1 MGRTK
6 YEPPV
11 PGRTFTIMSNEDRE
25 KGKKSC
31 WPELSIGGS
40 GVHVKKIAPEIF
52 SYKQLTAIHFQD
64 NKIERIPPEI
74 VQLPLLQYLNFDNN
88 RISVIPDEICDM
100 VELRFLSF
108 KNNKLS
114 AIPQEIGRL
123 FQLTTFNLEGNVGL
137 PMDII
142 SATKSGLSG
151 FLQFM
156 LERLNCKYV
165 MAVVVTTAAC
175 LLWLPSSVKYQ
186 QQYLLLTK
194 STSTEPQKFILSTLI
209 LMCVRCV

>member
-1 MGRTK
+1 MH
-6 YEPPV
+6 
-11 PGRTFTIMSNEDRE
+11 N
-25 KGKKSC
+25 
-31 WPELSIGGS
+31 
-40 GVHVKKIAPEIF
+40 A
-52 SYKQLTAIHFQD
+52 
-64 NKIERIPPEI
+64 
-74 VQLPLLQYLNFDNN
+74 LNN
-88 RISVIPDEICDM
+88 VEIC
-100 VELRFLSF
+100 SWY
-108 KNNKLS
+108 KLKFMS
-114 AIPQEIGRL
+114 VL
-123 FQLTTFNLEGNVGL
+123 DLEGNVGL

-186 QQYLLLTK
+186 QQCLLLTK

-209 LMCVRCV
+209 LMCVRCVWNFYFCINFSLLCRAVIPTIQLK